1 MKNNIKLFAGITVA
15 ALLLFIANT
24 LLYQLPQ
31 LGTAT
36 HNFIY
41 PLWLIYLF
49 FFGFTVIILAVLLK
63 ISLKNKEQVGYVFLF
78 LTALKMAASYFMARP
93 VLTKTIDDPTEK
105 VNFFVV
111 FILFLAIEAYYTA
124 RLLNNK

>member
-1 MKNNIKLFAGITVA
+1 MKNSIKFFAGITIA
-15 ALLLFIANT
+15 TIILFIANT
-24 LLYQLPQ
+24 FLYRLPE
-31 LGTAT
+31 LSSAT
-36 HNFIY
+36 DNFAY
-41 PLWLIYLF
+41 PLWLVYLF

-63 ISLKNKEQVGYVFLF
+63 ISVINKEQIGYAFLF

-105 VNFFVV
+105 INFFVV

>member
-1 MKNNIKLFAGITVA
+1 MKNSIKLFTGITIA
-15 ALLLFIANT
+15 AIILLIANT
-24 LLYQLPQ
+24 LLYRLPE
-31 LGTAT
+31 LSSAAD
-36 HNFIY
+36 NFVY
-41 PLWLIYLF
+41 PLWLVYLF

-63 ISLKNKEQVGYVFLF
+63 ISVKNKEQIGYAFLF
-78 LTALKMAASYFMARP
+78 LTALKMVASYFMARP

-105 VNFFVV
+105 INFFVV

>member
-1 MKNNIKLFAGITVA
+1 MKNSIKFFAGITIA
-15 ALLLFIANT
+15 TIILFIANT
-24 LLYQLPQ
+24 LLYRLPE
-31 LGTAT
+31 LSSAT
-36 HNFIY
+36 DNFVY
-41 PLWLIYLF
+41 PLWLVYLF

-63 ISLKNKEQVGYVFLF
+63 ISVKNKEQIGYAFLF

-105 VNFFVV
+105 INFFVV